1 MSHQLFFCIEKPLT
15 LFGSASNSRFPSVGA
30 ACQQILEEIC
40 DFLLLALEGLLLDFF
55 FGRKAGGSSGGRS
68 LALIDILLKEFG
80 VFFDGYFFF
89 GDFFDWGYGY
99 YLVVRFTDIN
109 LDN

>member
-1 MSHQLFFCIEKPLT
+1 VRPTAVS
-15 LFGSASNSRFPSVGA
+15 
-30 ACQQILEEIC
+30 
-40 DFLLLALEGLLLDFF
+40 LLLVPPVSKFLEGLLLDFF